1 MFLKI
6 KNASKSVTSFFLKSP
21 TRPDAFFSFFLSKIL
36 IHAKILEAVANTDL
50 CILKSEESVF
60 PSKRL
65 DPLPLCLPV
74 FQKDQEL
81 GTVF

>member
-1 MFLKI
+1 MHPRVLHPF
-6 KNASKSVTSFFLKSP
+6 SKKAQLVLMLFFP
-21 TRPDAFFSFFLSKIL
+21 FFLSKIL

-50 CILKSEESVF
+50 CLLKSEESVF

-81 GTVF
+81 GTV